1 VCLSIPENTIK
12 IDQGGE
18 PSVSLSFDLG
28 CEEASGGAGFVAVN
42 LPVKVEDR
50 VEEDGPMIAQVCL
63 SGGEQLTGKAIEK
76 RSSAGWLVYRI
87 PRDLCPEGG
96 SLTFRALVD
105 EVVLWQREYR
115 VVWRG
120 RFPGLKSTV

>member
-1 VCLSIPENTIK
+1 LSVADNTIR
-12 IDQGGE
+12 ISQGGE
-18 PSVSLSFDLG
+18 PSVSLSFDLV
-28 CEEASGGAGFVAVN
+28 CAEASAGPGFVAVN

-50 VEEDGPMIAQVCL
+50 AEEDGPMIAQVRC

-76 RSSAGWLVYRI
+76 RTSAGWLVFRI
-87 PRDLCPEGG
+87 PRHLCPPGG

-120 RFPGLKSTV
+120 RFPGLESAV

>member
-1 VCLSIPENTIK
+1 LNIPEHTPK
-12 IDQGGE
+12 INQDGD
-18 PSVSLSFDLG
+18 PRVSLSFDLVRAD
-28 CEEASGGAGFVAVN
+28 ASGKPEFVAVN
-42 LPVKVEDR
+42 LPVKVEDK
-50 VEEDGPMIAQVCL
+50 VAEDGPIIAQVSCL
-63 SGGEQLTGKAIEK
+63 GGEQLAGKAIKK
-76 RSSAGWLVYRI
+76 RTSACWLLFRI

-120 RFPGLKSTV
+120 RFPGLKSAV